1 MSNIYTYGNI
11 CHDLYSTVS
20 PNQITISNTTEP
32 TTMAKI
38 TANENGLIVSGKSK
52 FDNDVEI
59 NGNLKIN
66 GTDLNQLL
74 ESIQSRLNILI
85 PDPEKLEQYESLKKA
100 YAQYKMLEALCEKK

>member
-1 MSNIYTYGNI
+1 MNNNYNYSYQNMSDDI
-11 CHDLYSTVS
+11 YSTTY
-20 PNQITISNTTEP
+20 PQHITICDSTLP
-32 TTMAKI
+32 TTAATI
-38 TANENGLIVSGKSK
+38 SPTNTK
-52 FDNDVEI
+52 FNTDVEI

-100 YAQYKMLEALCEKK
+100 YAHYKMLEALCEKK